1 MEVLDSTRQHVPSQ
15 ALREHARA
23 PSTNQVGSHGAQTAL
38 FTHPTLHH
46 MSKTATLPRAHI
58 DPHQMAP
65 RSALANISFTVD
77 SASEDDLTHDE
88 LNALPTPESNTENKA
103 PARKARGKAAQT
115 KAMAPATKAPAKGR
129 TATRRVSGSGV
140 KKSGVAKKTGAGRKV
155 LVERENAN
163 GSDTEEV
170 EEFEEDEVAAAPV
183 KTTKRGRPAK
193 AQTQDVEM
201 EEAPEPAKAKRGR
214 KPAAKEAAPT
224 KTKAAAR
231 GKNAKK
237 VEEPEAHT
245 IAETQPVEPE
255 ADEMDVEDSI
265 EVDEIPESMPPPP
278 RPSARRAQA
287 QTSKARQT
295 SAGPRRAGSAS
306 DTERDPALRRKVGD
320 LTRKLEAMAAKYET
334 LKDAATAGKE
344 SNFDQLKK
352 RTEQIARGKN
362 IVGRVKSQL
371 TLLQTKTQSS
381 SPSGNKSLISSPAH
395 LT

>member
-1 MEVLDSTRQHVPSQ
+1 
-15 ALREHARA
+15 
-23 PSTNQVGSHGAQTAL
+23 
-38 FTHPTLHH
+38 
-46 MSKTATLPRAHI
+46 
-58 DPHQMAP
+58 MAP

-115 KAMAPATKAPAKGR
+115 MAMAPATKAPAKGR

-140 KKSGVAKKTGAGRKV
+140 KKSGVVKKTAGRKV
-155 LVERENAN
+155 LVERGTAN

-170 EEFEEDEVAAAPV
+170 EEFEEDEVAAAPA

-193 AQTQDVEM
+193 AQTQDVDM